1 MFTGAFPFCWKDDE
15 PDLQVH
21 CPITFHA
28 RIQKVLSEGVQLWQ
42 VFLGGEG
49 GSKCPYKQAI
59 IGPPAR
65 RILNGVLL
73 ADRWWPNIEC
83 WLGSFGIFIGSGPI
97 LLENPVFFVIFR
109 RGGGGGVR
117 TPCPH
122 SGSAHALHLHVSIN
136 ALLESLSVR
145 LSISIK
151 MLFECLSTVCINI
164 MPDFCRIWAGSNL
177 FAKTAL
183 AR

>member
-42 VFLGGEG
+42 VFLWGEG

-109 RGGGGGVR
+109 GGGGGGGPDPLSPLWIR
-117 TPCPH
+117 SCIASTCIHQRP
-122 SGSAHALHLHVSIN
+122 SGI
-136 ALLESLSVR
+136 SVR
-145 LSISIK
+145 PSIYIYQNAVWVSVDS
-151 MLFECLSTVCINI
+151 LY
-164 MPDFCRIWAGSNL
+164 
-177 FAKTAL
+177 
-183 AR
+183 

>member
-42 VFLGGEG
+42 VFLWGEG

-65 RILNGVLL
+65 RILN
-73 ADRWWPNIEC
+73 ADDGPTLNAGLVA
-83 WLGSFGIFIGSGPI
+83 LGF
-97 LLENPVFFVIFR
+97 
-109 RGGGGGVR
+109 
-117 TPCPH
+117 
-122 SGSAHALHLHVSIN
+122 
-136 ALLESLSVR
+136 
-145 LSISIK
+145 
-151 MLFECLSTVCINI
+151 LFDKDQYC
-164 MPDFCRIWAGSNL
+164 
-177 FAKTAL
+177 
-183 AR
+183 